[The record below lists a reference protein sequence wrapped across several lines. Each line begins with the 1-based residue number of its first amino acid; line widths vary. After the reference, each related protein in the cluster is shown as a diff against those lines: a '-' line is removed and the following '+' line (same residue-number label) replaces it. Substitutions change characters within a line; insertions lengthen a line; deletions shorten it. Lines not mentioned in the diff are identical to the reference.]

1 MQFLDSK
8 PCRNRSRFASVA
20 LWGVWLKP
28 TSGTEV
34 VEAKVGA
41 HRGLQHLMRFVFYV
55 FFWVKFRRSLGKC
68 HHMVYYTVL
77 ADMFPELRI
86 RWFAGPQG
94 QSWDASGFST
104 FPSRCAEEANSWG
117 SAVRI
122 SGWCKMQPVMEGWC
136 SETQWADLPGMRRR
150 FAKFFL
156 VQMTRMRRFS

>member
-55 FFWVKFRRSLGKC
+55 FFGSSFGDLWVNAIIW
-68 HHMVYYTVL
+68 YTTQY
-77 ADMFPELRI
+77 LR
-86 RWFAGPQG
+86 
-94 QSWDASGFST
+94 T
-104 FPSRCAEEANSWG
+104 C
-117 SAVRI
+117 
-122 SGWCKMQPVMEGWC
+122 
-136 SETQWADLPGMRRR
+136 
-150 FAKFFL
+150 FL
-156 VQMTRMRRFS
+156 N